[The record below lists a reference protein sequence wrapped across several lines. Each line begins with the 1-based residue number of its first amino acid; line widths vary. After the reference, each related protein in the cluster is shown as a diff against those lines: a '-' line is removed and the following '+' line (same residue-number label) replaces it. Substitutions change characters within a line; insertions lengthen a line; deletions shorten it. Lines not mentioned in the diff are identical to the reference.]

1 VDRERSSSAA
11 SQANG
16 APPTAEAHL
25 LERLR
30 KGDAAAG
37 QELVREYYPGIYRH
51 LLYLTGQPEMADDLT
66 QETFLQAWRHLRT
79 FAGRASLKTWL
90 HRIAHREFLRTLERQ
105 RPQACLET
113 IPEVAAPRAA
123 DLMAQVEL
131 RAILCKLP
139 VEERAIVILHYL
151 EGYSSAE
158 IAQIVRAPAGTVRY
172 RLAQAREHLRQEL
185 GEGDLS
191 YLNEPLAPMRQW
203 RWLPLDQMH
212 ALEMRLSG
220 GDTRD
225 RASSGR
231 GMCQE
236 AAMERREFLRHA
248 TAGAVGLMLSDPDRD
263 VVDDRLTQKVTLALK
278 AMSLSDVC
286 ERLHTETGVHLTAG
300 ASVAD
305 EKVTLFCEK
314 TPVREVMRQL
324 SRPFGYTWLRSG
336 KEGEYR
342 YELVQDLRSQLLE
355 EELRNRDR
363 NEALLALNREMER
376 FRPYLNLSP
385 DEALARL
392 QSAAPEEKK
401 LLEKLAEEPWG
412 AIQTYFRLS
421 PQEHAALRAGQTL
434 LFGDDPRPGEH
445 PLPPDLT
452 RGVLESCRGR
462 RIRTRNGQLEFGNMD
477 DPADGLPPAEVA
489 EARCSID
496 LWITQTELG
505 RFTFHGG
512 AHVRV
517 GARGSGASI
526 GGLAIGVS
534 PAALHPRNG
543 SINARLARDPRLR
556 RIVAVGP
563 EPSCPPIAPAP
574 AANGVL
580 THVTG
585 SIGARAASERRV
597 TTADVLEALHR
608 ATGLPIVA
616 DFYTRLYAT
625 EAVSVQDQ
633 TLFDALNQLGD
644 AMRLRWHKEGGW
656 LQFRSVSFYD
666 DRRKEVP
673 NRKLSRWAAARQ
685 QHHFLALDDLVE
697 IAQLSDAQLDAEGMA
712 EGARVLWG
720 LAEWELPHN
729 RNLRP
734 HLRFLGSLRPVQRQA
749 AIGPQGLGFR
759 GLDLAQQQFA
769 ELAFVAN
776 FGPARSL
783 EELTEAALCVIYT
796 QPGGYEWRPLE
807 PGLEDE
813 YPPLRSSTVQEG
825 TPEAALA
832 AARRLDPEAM
842 AAQVHPTALELTFVY
857 TRPIERGLR
866 THRACSRGNWGQDLI
881 TDPTRPRLVPGS

>member
-1 VDRERSSSAA
+1 
-11 SQANG
+11 
-16 APPTAEAHL
+16 
-25 LERLR
+25 
-30 KGDAAAG
+30 
-37 QELVREYYPGIYRH
+37 
-51 LLYLTGQPEMADDLT
+51 
-66 QETFLQAWRHLRT
+66 
-79 FAGRASLKTWL
+79 
-90 HRIAHREFLRTLERQ
+90 
-105 RPQACLET
+105 
-113 IPEVAAPRAA
+113 
-123 DLMAQVEL
+123 
-131 RAILCKLP
+131 
-139 VEERAIVILHYL
+139 
-151 EGYSSAE
+151 
-158 IAQIVRAPAGTVRY
+158 
-172 RLAQAREHLRQEL
+172 
-185 GEGDLS
+185 
-191 YLNEPLAPMRQW
+191 
-203 RWLPLDQMH
+203 
-212 ALEMRLSG
+212 
-220 GDTRD
+220 
-225 RASSGR
+225 
-231 GMCQE
+231 
-236 AAMERREFLRHA
+236 MERREFLRHA

-324 SRPFGYTWLRSG
+324 SRPFGYTWLRSAR
-336 KEGEYR
+336 KGEYR

-363 NEALLALNREMER
+363 NEALLALEREIER
-376 FRPYLNLSP
+376 YQPYRELSP
-385 DEALARL
+385 DEARARVEG
-392 QSAAPEEKK
+392 AAPAEKP
-401 LLEKLAEEPWG
+401 LLERLSDYRWG
-412 AIQTYFRLS
+412 AIQSYFQLS
-421 PQEHAALRAGQTL
+421 PADLAALRSGQKVT
-434 LFGDDPRPGEH
+434 FRADPKPGEH
-445 PLPPDLT
+445 PLPSELA
-452 RGVLESCRGR
+452 RGVLQGYWKKRVR
-462 RIRTRNGQLEFGNMD
+462 RLDSGFETKEAKDL
-477 DPADGLPPAEVA
+477 PDGLPLAAVPEARADEISLWMDEKELGHFILWGGSGIWLNGGDGSFSPVA
-489 EARCSID
+489 E
-496 LWITQTELG
+496 G
-505 RFTFHGG
+505 R
-512 AHVRV
+512 
-517 GARGSGASI
+517 
-526 GGLAIGVS
+526 S
-534 PAALHPRNG
+534 PSVLHPQNQT
-543 SINARLARDPRLR
+543 SNARLAGDRSLKPVVSCQFSAPRSRL
-556 RIVAVGP
+556 P
-563 EPSCPPIAPAP
+563 EDAR
-574 AANGVL
+574 NG
-580 THVTG
+580 HKVT
-585 SIGARAASERRV
+585 S
-597 TTADVLEALHR
+597 ADVLEALHR

-685 QHHFLALDDLVE
+685 QHHFLTLDDLVE

-759 GLDLAQQQFA
+759 GLDLAQQQQFA